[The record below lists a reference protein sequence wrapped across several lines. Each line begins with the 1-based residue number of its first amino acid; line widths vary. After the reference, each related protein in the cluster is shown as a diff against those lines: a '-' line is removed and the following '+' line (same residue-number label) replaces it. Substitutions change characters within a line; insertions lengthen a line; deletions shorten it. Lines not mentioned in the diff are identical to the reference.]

1 MFIFTKLLNNK
12 HRAGTSSQEEQQQQQ
27 LCAEVT
33 AVTAEDGAKLQI

>member
-12 HRAGTSSQEEQQQQQ
+12 HRAGTSSQEEQQQ
-27 LCAEVT
+27 LCAAVT